1 MALERS
7 HFCPDCDGEREF
19 YRSASTNLHLGEKV
33 KWSCPGCD
41 YQFVEINGIVSD
53 QAEG

>member
-19 YRSASTNLHLGEKV
+19 YRSGSTWIHLGEKV
-33 KWSCPGCD
+33 KWTCPDCG
-41 YQFVEINGIVSD
+41 YQFVEIGDIVSD
-53 QAEG
+53 AADA